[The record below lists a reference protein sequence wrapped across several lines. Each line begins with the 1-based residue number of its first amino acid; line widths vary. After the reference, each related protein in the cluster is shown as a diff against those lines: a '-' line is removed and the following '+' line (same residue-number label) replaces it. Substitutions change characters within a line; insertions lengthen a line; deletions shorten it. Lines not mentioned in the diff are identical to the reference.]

1 PEVVARAREVA
12 VRGTPRHHA
21 VAYAAAPLALGIE
34 PDDALHALADE
45 PQRPRLRVVVIVPRV
60 AEDENRRLPVER
72 LQLGVREPAEG
83 EAEIRAAVVVDG
95 RRLERPLDAALHRES
110 AEGLRDFGDLG
121 DEDVRAYAAEALL
134 QAPDEL
140 QHEP

>member
-60 AEDENRRLPVER
+60 AEDEDRRLPVER

-83 EAEIRAAVVVDG
+83 EAEIRAEGVIH
-95 RRLERPLDAALHRES
+95 RRRAALPLDA
-110 AEGLRDFGDLG
+110 GL
-121 DEDVRAYAAEALL
+121 
-134 QAPDEL
+134 
-140 QHEP
+140 EPE